1 MTEIDEKQRAIN
13 ELKANLLDD
22 LSERGVMSDIE
33 AEQCLEE
40 HKAQQEKL
48 TNKLNNE
55 RDKQERVSL
64 LVIWYSYMVQWAVLC
79 VAVGSTIWCSRQY
92 YVVQ

>member
-1 MTEIDEKQRAIN
+1 
-13 ELKANLLDD
+13 
-22 LSERGVMSDIE
+22 MSDIE

-64 LVIWYSYMVQWAVLC
+64 LVIWYSNTVQWAVLYG
-79 VAVGSTIWCSRQY
+79 AVDSIIWCSWQY
-92 YVVQ
+92 